1 MNKQKLIDWLLEGD
15 IAIQY
20 QVHRD
25 LLSDERDILRY
36 RISEEGWGLQ
46 FLSKQ
51 NSDGHWGKK
60 FYQPKW
66 ISTHYTLLDLRNLC
80 IHPINTKISKTIN
93 MILSNEKGNDGGI
106 LPIGAYQICDVC
118 VNGMFLNY
126 ASYFKSD
133 IEKLESIID
142 FILSQRLAD
151 GGFNC
156 EYNSRKGVVHSSV
169 HSTISVLEGIT
180 EFEKNGYDYRLE
192 ELLEAKQSS
201 IEFILHHQLFR
212 SHRTGATINSSF
224 LKLPYPSRW
233 YYDNLRALDYLQYS
247 NTEHDERMQPAIDIL
262 LQKRNKDNTWK
273 LNAKYPGKVHFDME
287 MAGKPSRGNT
297 LRALRVLKHFSIESF

>member
-1 MNKQKLIDWLLEGD
+1 MNMSEIINWLLEGD
-15 IAIQY
+15 VAIQY
-20 QVHRD
+20 QVYRD
-25 LLSDERDILRY
+25 LLSDDRGDLKN
-36 RISEEGWGLQ
+36 RISEEGWGAQ

-66 ISTHYTLLDLRNLC
+66 ISTHYTLLDLRNLS

-93 MILSNEKGNDGGI
+93 MVLSNEKGNDGGI
-106 LPIGAYQICDVC
+106 LPIGADQICDVC
-118 VNGMFLNY
+118 LNGMFLNY

-133 IEKLESIID
+133 LEKIKSIID
-142 FILSQRLAD
+142 FILSQKLAD

-156 EYNSRKGVVHSSV
+156 EYNSRKGAVHSSL

-180 EFEKNGYDYRLE
+180 EFEKNSYNYRLE

-212 SHRTGATINSSF
+212 SHRTGTTINNSF

-233 YYDNLRALDYLQYS
+233 YYDILRALDYFQYS
-247 NTEHDERMQPAIDIL
+247 NTEYDERMQPALDIL
-262 LQKRNKDNTWK
+262 LQKRNKNKTWN
-273 LNAKYPGKVHFDME
+273 LNAKYPGQVHFDME
-287 MAGKPSRGNT
+287 IAGKPSRWNT
-297 LRALRVLKHFSIESF
+297 LRALRVLDHFGIETF